1 MTWYLQK
8 NKRLIKEVLG
18 VIPFAKQNKLLCHRK
33 GDTVIQDPD
42 AGKTFSAKR
51 LEKLLI
57 ENTTI
62 LLHTQDLH
70 TT

>member
-33 GDTVIQDPD
+33 GGTVIQGPD
-42 AGKTFSAKR
+42 AGKTFLAK
-51 LEKLLI
+51 
-57 ENTTI
+57 
-62 LLHTQDLH
+62 
-70 TT
+70 